1 MKNINQK
8 FNIDRFLKLFTK
20 ELKERVPVI
29 FKYATIFSL
38 ILIGIWLTSILINSS
53 ARVPMEVRIVYI
65 SLTAFITMVMAPF
78 TLYKDFNHTKKGMDY
93 ISLPASI
100 PEKYISMILISL
112 VIMPVMIISFV
123 LLTDSAITLFSPKY
137 FDGFLLNENVIS
149 KYSSGFFTDIFILP
163 SMFLFGNLLFRRN
176 KVVKTI
182 LSSVGIYIILTIA
195 ISFVILYVF
204 KDQIS
209 AITEAVESGTK
220 LSIDLRNMNDLYN
233 NELLAEYPGL
243 RFTVGVFSFIYSFGL
258 PVGSLAGSY
267 YRMKTMQY

>member
-1 MKNINQK
+1 M
-8 FNIDRFLKLFTK
+8 
-20 ELKERVPVI
+20 
-29 FKYATIFSL
+29 
-38 ILIGIWLTSILINSS
+38 
-53 ARVPMEVRIVYI
+53 
-65 SLTAFITMVMAPF
+65 
-78 TLYKDFNHTKKGMDY
+78 DF

-123 LLTDSAITLFSPKY
+123 LLTDSAITLLSPKY
-137 FDGFLLNENVIS
+137 FGGFLLNENVIS

-163 SMFLFGNLLFRRN
+163 SMFLFGNLLFRKN

-209 AITEAVESGTK
+209 AITEAVDSGSK

-233 NELLAEYPGL
+233 NELLAGYPGL